1 MILLSLN
8 KGLFG
13 SAIAVV
19 FQSVFHANMY
29 QNDFFFIFL
38 KLFLRSTYQNNPKH
52 TQKLIFSKTK
62 IIF

>member
-19 FQSVFHANMY
+19 FQSAFYANMY
-29 QNDFFFIFL
+29 QNDFFFYF
-38 KLFLRSTYQNNPKH
+38 F
-52 TQKLIFSKTK
+52 K
-62 IIF
+62 IIFKINVSKQSKTHTKINF